1 MARIKELYVPE
12 QGTVGA
18 VINKMSKLDFTGAG
32 AEDDTEDK
40 KPKKKGPELDFT

>member
-32 AEDDTEDK
+32 AEDTEDT